1 MIWWC
6 ARQAHVVTGLQGAA
20 ARVSIVIEIPAGGS
34 GHVGLGVAEFC
45 ALMLTGLLAGMHVAG
60 PAGLNRALRSLEI
73 GTYLSIKQALDRT
86 MPTLARPLLLS
97 ALAAVAALTVV
108 AATAD
113 QTVTCVLGAAAL
125 LGLLITLVA
134 TLRGDL
140 PINRE
145 MAAWEADA
153 PPVDWQRTR
162 ARWERFFAVRTIA
175 ATAAFGCVVIAVL
188 VPG

>member
-1 MIWWC
+1 MSI
-6 ARQAHVVTGLQGAA
+6 VTG
-20 ARVSIVIEIPAGGS
+20 IPAGGS

-45 ALMLTGLLAGMHVAG
+45 ALMLTGVLAGMHVAG
-60 PAGLNRALRSLEI
+60 PAGLNRALRSLDV
-73 GTYLSIKQALDRT
+73 GAYLRIKYALDRT
-86 MPTLARPLLLS
+86 MPTLARPLMLG
-97 ALAAVAALTVV
+97 ALAAVAAVTLV
-108 AATAD
+108 AAMAG
-113 QTVTCVLGAAAL
+113 QTVTGVLGAAAL

-153 PPVDWQRTR
+153 PPADWQRTR
-162 ARWERFFAVRTIA
+162 ARWERFFAVRTVA